1 MSDASNEKR
10 ASLTEAERSH
20 GVDTSGQKEDNEL
33 AALGYK
39 PELHRNRSLYTILFQ
54 ALAITAVP
62 FGEGTALTSAIYGGG
77 QLAYFVGWI
86 VVALLDECVAV
97 SLSELA
103 SKFPTSSGPSYW
115 SFQLLPEGRTR
126 TITSFITG
134 WVWLIG
140 NITICLSVNFG
151 TASLIAG
158 TATIYHPDWVASD
171 WQLLLIFFAVC
182 IGTFLVCAFGNRI
195 LPYIDT
201 VASVWN
207 GLTILI
213 VCIALSVTAK
223 AGRHSVSD
231 ALAFYDKSFSG
242 WGNFTFFIGLLPT
255 AYTFAAI
262 GMITSMAEEVAD
274 PARDVPKAL
283 SLVVPISTVAGL
295 FFILPICFTLPPLQD
310 ILNAPQ
316 AQAMPYVFHVVMGTP
331 GGGLALMFFL
341 LGVAVFCCIS
351 ITTAGSRTLWAF
363 ARDQAIP
370 FSSLWSKLVGDQV
383 PLSALALLTV
393 VQMLLGLVNLGS
405 TSAFTAFA
413 SCGVIALAAA
423 YAIVIAISLFTGR
436 KAVATARW
444 RCPPLI
450 GYFVNIMSIAWVAFQ
465 LVLFSMP
472 AALPVTIE
480 TMNYASVVLVG
491 FMFISFV
498 YYIAYG
504 RKVYNGTPLSD
515 GL

>member
-1 MSDASNEKR
+1 MSDALNKQK
-10 ASLTEAERSH
+10 ASLSEAERALVSS
-20 GVDTSGQKEDNEL
+20 TQQRKEDNEL
-33 AALGYK
+33 VALGYE
-39 PELHRNRSLYTILFQ
+39 PELRRNRSLYTILFQ
-54 ALAITAVP
+54 VLAITAVP

-86 VVALLDECVAV
+86 VVCLLDH
-97 SLSELA
+97 
-103 SKFPTSSGPSYW
+103 W
-115 SFQLLPEGRTR
+115 SFQLLPEGRSR
-126 TITSFITG
+126 TIFSFITG

-158 TATIYHPDWVASD
+158 TATIYHPDWLASD
-171 WQLLLIFFAVC
+171 WQLLLIFYAVC
-182 IGTFLVCAFGNRI
+182 LGTFLICAFGNRL
-195 LPYIDT
+195 LPYVDA

-213 VCIALSVTAK
+213 VCVALSVTAN
-223 AGRHSVSD
+223 AGRHSVAD
-231 ALAFYDKSFSG
+231 ALANYDKSFSG

-255 AYTFAAI
+255 AYTFSAI

-274 PARDVPKAL
+274 PARDVPTAL
-283 SLVVPISTVAGL
+283 SLVVPISGVAGL
-295 FFILPICFTLPPLQD
+295 FFILPICFTD

-316 AQAMPYVFHVVMGTP
+316 AQAMPYVFHTVMGTP

-351 ITTAGSRTLWAF
+351 ISTAASRTLWAF
-363 ARDQAIP
+363 ARDGAIP
-370 FSSLWSKLVGDQV
+370 FSSIWSKLIGDQV
-383 PLSALALLTV
+383 PLAALALLTV
-393 VQMLLGLVNLGS
+393 IQMLLGLVNLGS

-423 YAIVIAISLFTGR
+423 YAIVIAISLSTGR
-436 KAVATARW
+436 KAVSTARW
-444 RCPPLI
+444 RCPSFI
-450 GYFVNIMSIAWVAFQ
+450 GYFVNVVSIAWVAFQ

-472 AALPVTIE
+472 AALPVTVVS
-480 TMNYASVVLVG
+480 MNYASVVLVG

-498 YYIAYG
+498 YYVAHG
-504 RKVYNGTPLSD
+504 RKGMFASIQFVRMRELI
-515 GL
+515 

>member
-1 MSDASNEKR
+1 MSDALNEKK
-10 ASLTEAERSH
+10 ASLSEAERALVSS
-20 GVDTSGQKEDNEL
+20 TQQRKEDNEL
-33 AALGYK
+33 VALGYE
-39 PELHRNRSLYTILFQ
+39 PELRRNRSLYTILFQ
-54 ALAITAVP
+54 VLAITAVP

-86 VVALLDECVAV
+86 VVCLLDH
-97 SLSELA
+97 
-103 SKFPTSSGPSYW
+103 W
-115 SFQLLPEGRTR
+115 SFQLLPEGRAR
-126 TITSFITG
+126 TIFSFITG

-158 TATIYHPDWVASD
+158 TATIYHPDWLASD
-171 WQLLLIFFAVC
+171 WQLLLIFYAVC
-182 IGTFLVCAFGNRI
+182 LGTFLICAFGNRF
-195 LPYIDT
+195 LPYVDA

-213 VCIALSVTAK
+213 VCVALSVTAN
-223 AGRHSVSD
+223 AGRHSVAD
-231 ALAFYDKSFSG
+231 ALANYDKSFSG

-255 AYTFAAI
+255 AYTFSAI

-274 PARDVPKAL
+274 PARDVPTAL
-283 SLVVPISTVAGL
+283 SLVVPISGVAGL
-295 FFILPICFTLPPLQD
+295 FFILPICFTMPPLQD

-316 AQAMPYVFHVVMGTP
+316 AQAMPYVFHTVMGTP

-351 ITTAGSRTLWAF
+351 ITTAASRTLWAF
-363 ARDQAIP
+363 ARDGAIP
-370 FSSLWSKLVGDQV
+370 FSSIWSKLIGDQV
-383 PLSALALLTV
+383 PLTALALLTV
-393 VQMLLGLVNLGS
+393 IQMLLGLVNLGS

-423 YAIVIAISLFTGR
+423 YAIVIAISLSTGR
-436 KAVATARW
+436 KAVSTARW
-444 RCPPLI
+444 RCPSFI
-450 GYFVNIMSIAWVAFQ
+450 GYFVNVVSIAWVAFQ

-472 AALPVTIE
+472 AALPVTVVS
-480 TMNYASVVLVG
+480 MNYASVVLVG

-498 YYIAYG
+498 YYVAHG
-504 RKVYNGTPLSD
+504 RKVYNGTPVSD
-515 GL
+515 GI